1 MTEYIELG
9 LSDDTSI
16 MLRVFPIGPGA
27 ARPADGKEQAEDAD
41 WGRPPDLV
49 GAVPVS
55 SGAGA
60 RTAALARDAL
70 RLALKPLVPLLQE
83 VHDTVAAVPA
93 RPDEV
98 SVEFGVQFGADLK
111 LGIVGGKA
119 EATMTVS
126 ATWKLPP
133 APPALPAQPAGS

>member
-16 MLRVFPIGPGA
+16 MLRVFPIGRVA
-27 ARPADGKEQAEDAD
+27 ARPADGAQGAAEAD

-60 RTAALARDAL
+60 RTAELARDAL
-70 RLALKPLVPLLQE
+70 RLALRPLVPLLQE

-119 EATMTVS
+119 EATLTVS

-133 APPALPAQPAGS
+133 APPAQPDGD